1 MTIKIKIAVQSHLSD
16 SLIEVEANPGMA
28 MRRIAF
34 VKFLLAKYPDL
45 NAEVEE
51 DELHQMVDD
60 FESKYNAN

>member
-1 MTIKIKIAVQSHLSD
+1 MTIKVKIAVQSHLSD

-28 MRRIAF
+28 MRRIIF

-51 DELHQMVDD
+51 DELNQIANDL
-60 FESKYNAN
+60 ESKYNAN